1 VRKIDTG
8 GAARTATRLMAAG
21 LLVSLVAAG
30 CGDDDDDDADS
41 AATTQAAP
49 ATATATAAPT
59 TEASTDTTAAGS
71 DTTDAAT
78 GTTDAAS
85 PAVMAEIP
93 GGTASDEFC
102 EGFVGIEMAFK
113 NAPED
118 PAELESF
125 VAEQLTPNVEQI
137 RANVPEGELGEQVTV
152 MVDAVEQVG
161 QTGDFGAFETEE
173 FSTAS
178 ASVYGSLD
186 DACGI
191 PDVEV
196 SAVDYAFDGVP
207 QTLDAGLVTFVL
219 TNDSEAGEFH
229 EIALVKIKDDVDL
242 SVEDLIALPEEESE
256 AMIESF
262 GGAAFAP
269 PMATSGTV
277 IELTP
282 GRWIYACF
290 IPVGSVGETEGTGP
304 PHAMEGMVGELI
316 VE

>member
-1 VRKIDTG
+1 MRKIDTG

-49 ATATATAAPT
+49 ATAAPT
-59 TEASTDTTAAGS
+59 TEASTDTTAAGSDTS

-85 PAVMAEIP
+85 PAVMPEIP
-93 GGTASDEFC
+93 GGTASHEFC
-102 EGFVGIEMAFK
+102 EGFVGVEMAFK

-118 PAELESF
+118 PAQLEAF
-125 VAEQLTPNVEQI
+125 VEEQLTPNVEMI
-137 RANVPEGELGEQVTV
+137 RANLPEGELGEQVTV
-152 MVDAVEQVG
+152 MVDAVDEVA
-161 QTGDFGAFETEE
+161 QTGDFAAFETEE

-178 ASVYGSLD
+178 AGVYGSLE

-191 PDVEV
+191 PDVDV
-196 SAVDYAFDGVP
+196 TAVDYAFDGVP

-229 EIALVKIKDDVDL
+229 EISLVKLQDDADL
-242 SVEDLIALPEEESE
+242 SVEELVALPEEEAE
-256 AMIESF
+256 ALIESF
-262 GGAAFAP
+262 GGGAFAP

-282 GRWIYACF
+282 GRWVYACF

-304 PHAMEGMVGELI
+304 PHAVEGMVGELI